1 MRPPVPAYVRPA
13 LDASSGIAD
22 DGVPYGSRWEAADGP
37 PEDAYARTSHL
48 ERFAPL
54 HAVADAL
61 VAHLAA
67 THEVSAVEGP
77 DPSLGDPHPDA
88 VRTVRLAPRDGTG
101 RTLALEWTSFP
112 GVMLHTG
119 RRFPEAFPPCGCDAC
134 DDRWEDVA
142 DELERAM
149 LLAAGE
155 LAPPPEPFGDLVR

>member
-1 MRPPVPAYVRPA
+1 MPAYVRPA
-13 LDASSGIAD
+13 IDAPPAIAD
-22 DGVPYGSRWEAADGP
+22 DGVPSGSRWDAADGP
-37 PEDAYARTSHL
+37 PEDAYSRTSRT

-67 THEVSAVEGP
+67 THDVTATAGP
-77 DPSLGDPHPDA
+77 DPSLADPHPDA
-88 VRTVRLAPRDGTG
+88 VRTVRLAPRDGSG
-101 RTLALEWTSFP
+101 RVLALEWTSFP

-119 RRFPEAFPPCGCDAC
+119 GTFTAAFPPCGCDAC

-142 DELERAM
+142 DQLEEAV

-155 LAPPPEPFGDLVR
+155 LAAPPEPFGELIR